1 VLGVLTP
8 LGVMLSPP
16 LITLAPVAPADPHGV
31 EAVAAVKP
39 SLLWRPKPTAPASLT
54 ALLVVGS
61 KPDEPLF
68 ADLPF
73 KQRLEA
79 HGYAVTLIQD
89 KIVTGKHCEA
99 HDIMVVSGSVGGG
112 NIKERLNA
120 CTTPQIIYEVGLYQW
135 NQMSG
140 KENGDNAW
148 VTSDW
153 WNTHHQN
160 GWVESGQWPPPN
172 TGAGIWITNASS
184 PLAASYPAGSVWG
197 ATDFFTESYSMNWVN
212 ADSLGSGAD
221 VVAILP
227 REEVKALAD
236 NMMPKPDVDKVVLF
250 KYEKG
255 ATLFGG
261 DASPALRIGF
271 PPYCFI
277 YGQETSCDEFE
288 ADEFGQP
295 KGLVPPCDAC
305 EPPAC
310 KSAEE
315 YAAMGTASS
324 MPLSQA
330 GFDMLDAA
338 IAHCAASNLPALP
351 TETRPS
357 DISALTSLW
366 EAMGTPDV
374 MIDWGNADP
383 CAGTSSVQTHPNP
396 ITQP

>member
-1 VLGVLTP
+1 VRALAP
-8 LGVMLSPP
+8 
-16 LITLAPVAPADPHGV
+16 ITLSACARTHLRHRPHANT
-31 EAVAAVKP
+31 AV
-39 SLLWRPKPTAPASLT
+39 R
-54 ALLVVGS
+54 
-61 KPDEPLF
+61 
-68 ADLPF
+68 
-73 KQRLEA
+73 
-79 HGYAVTLIQD
+79 
-89 KIVTGKHCEA
+89 
-99 HDIMVVSGSVGGG
+99 
-112 NIKERLNA
+112 
-120 CTTPQIIYEVGLYQW
+120 
-135 NQMSG
+135 
-140 KENGDNAW
+140 
-148 VTSDW
+148 
-153 WNTHHQN
+153 
-160 GWVESGQWPPPN
+160 PPPH
-172 TGAGIWITNASS
+172 
-184 PLAASYPAGSVWG
+184 LQ
-197 ATDFFTESYSMNWVN
+197 NWVN

>member
-1 VLGVLTP
+1 MLFRSVTLLLGVGAVALGAGLLIGFRSSP
-8 LGVMLSPP
+8 LGGMLIPP
-16 LITLAPVAPADPHGV
+16 STSAPVASADPRGV
-31 EAVAAVKP
+31 EAAAAVKLGSSLP
-39 SLLWRPKPTAPASLT
+39 SRPKTPATPPLT

-79 HGYAVTLIQD
+79 HGYTVTLIQD
-89 KIVTGKHCEA
+89 QIVTDEHCEA

-112 NIKERLNA
+112 NIKDRLNA

-140 KENGDNAW
+140 RENGNDAW
-148 VTSDW
+148 VTSTW

-160 GWVESGQWPPPN
+160 EWVESGEWPPPN
-172 TGAGIWITNASS
+172 TGAGIWITNVSS

-221 VVAILP
+221 IVAILP
-227 REEVKALAD
+227 RDEVLELAD
-236 NMMPKPDVDKVVLF
+236 NMMPKPEIDKVVLF

-255 ATLFGG
+255 ATLFDGN
-261 DASPALRIGF
+261 ASPALRIGF

-277 YGQETSCDEFE
+277 YGQNASCDEFE
-288 ADEFGQP
+288 LDEFGKP
-295 KGLVPPCDAC
+295 KGLVPPCDEC
-305 EPPAC
+305 MPPAC
-310 KSAEE
+310 KNASEYAQE
-315 YAAMGTASS
+315 YAAMGTASA
-324 MPLSQA
+324 MPLSKA

-338 IAHCAASNLPALP
+338 IAHCTASFLPALP
-351 TETRPS
+351 NVTDRK
-357 DISALTSLW
+357 
-366 EAMGTPDV
+366 
-374 MIDWGNADP
+374 
-383 CAGTSSVQTHPNP
+383 SVV
-396 ITQP
+396 